1 VEVKNMKLV
10 VFLLITT
17 ICIGFGQAM
26 DAERELKISVNQA
39 MDAKRELKISV
50 NRELPQGA
58 RRPVFGCG
66 GNEIKGAEMEKAL
79 ESLIKSR

>member
-1 VEVKNMKLV
+1 MKLA

-26 DAERELKISVNQA
+26 DAKREPKISVDQA

-50 NRELPQGA
+50 NGKLPQGA
-58 RRPVFGCG
+58 RGPVFGCG
-66 GNEIKGAEMEKAL
+66 GKEIKGAEMEKAL
-79 ESLIKSR
+79 ESLIKRR